1 MTRGVAIIFLVT
13 LGLAQ
18 VAGRQSDPIDII
30 VRDEMES
37 QRIPGMAVAVIRRG
51 EVIRAQGYGL
61 ANVEHNAP
69 VTDRTIFQSGSL
81 GKQFTATAVMLQVQ
95 DGKLSLSDPIGKYLQ
110 RSETWRAITVRH
122 LLNHTSGIPDYNDG
136 QLDYRKD
143 YTEDELV
150 KFAATCRSTS
160 RPAPSGSTATPA
172 TSCSA
177 RWSAGCPEPSTAT
190 CCATRCSHRSA

>member
-18 VAGRQSDPIDII
+18 VAGRQPDPIDII

-95 DGKLSLSDPIGKYLQ
+95 DGKLSLSDPIGKYFDGPD
-110 RSETWRAITVRH
+110 TWRAITVRH

-150 KFAATCRSTS
+150 KFAATLPLDFTPGAEWKYSNTGYILLGALVR
-160 RPAPSGSTATPA
+160 RVSGAFYGDVL
-172 TSCSA
+172 
-177 RWSAGCPEPSTAT
+177 RD
-190 CCATRCSHRSA
+190 RCSHRSA

>member
-18 VAGRQSDPIDII
+18 VAGRQSDPIDTI
-30 VRDEMES
+30 VRDEMRS
-37 QRIPGMAVAVIRRG
+37 QRIPGMAVAVITRG

-61 ANVEHNAP
+61 ANVEHNVP

-95 DGKLSLSDPIGKYLQ
+95 DGKLSLSDPIGKYFDGPDA
-110 RSETWRAITVRH
+110 WRAITVRH

-136 QLDYRKD
+136 QLDYRRD

-150 KFAATCRSTS
+150 KFAASLPLDFTPGAEWKYSNTGYILLGALVRKV
-160 RPAPSGSTATPA
+160 SGAFYGDVL
-172 TSCSA
+172 
-177 RWSAGCPEPSTAT
+177 RD
-190 CCATRCSHRSA
+190 RCSRRSA